1 MSYTPSAVAPTT
13 VKWGSPLVEI
23 NGVLEFTFSGGD
35 RPTIDV
41 TPISSVDAVTVLGRK
56 TPTSAAMRL
65 AWDPADTQHIAL
77 LAASTGVATFAFKL
91 TLSDPGTADLT
102 FTARVAN
109 FQPTLDSGDAALVV
123 SVPLVLTGGLTVT
136 P

>member
-1 MSYTPSAVAPTT
+1 MYTPSAVAPTT
-13 VKWGSPLVEI
+13 VEWGSPLAEI
-23 NGVLEFTFSGGD
+23 YGVLEFTFSGGD

-41 TPISSVDAVTVLGRK
+41 TPISSLEAVTVLGRK
-56 TPTSAAMRL
+56 APTSAAMRL

-77 LAASTGVATFAFKL
+77 LAASEGTDLFAFEL
-91 TLSDPGTADLT
+91 TLSDPGDATLT

-109 FQPTLDSGDAALVV
+109 FQPTLGSGDAALIVN
-123 SVPLVLTGGLTVT
+123 VPLVLTGGLGVT